1 MLIKDLYRK
10 TAKLKGVK
18 LLKMQQKTRTF
29 KDLAKGAWRARRAR
43 AYNGGLGRSLQ
54 RGPGAQLVII
64 FGMHII
70 SKLIFVHVCA
80 YHQIVLT

>member
-54 RGPGAQLVII
+54 RGPGAEPLVWRSGGKAPWSWST
-64 FGMHII
+64 FCFWTFNA
-70 SKLIFVHVCA
+70 LF
-80 YHQIVLT
+80 L